1 MNNAMEMAV
10 LTGPLFTELREYI
23 DKRGVTALAMLSA
36 GVSGTAVTTAD
47 MPNVTNVAAV
57 LLQGKELGVLP
68 VLEVLTPDQMDSR
81 ITAGE
86 SAYIGSHLTMGVSA
100 EGDEVIIIDPDNPSI
115 SLWICHADTCSLLL
129 LTTFAQLRELVE
141 LVVLADVQSAGI
153 RAVH

>member
-10 LTGPLFTELREYI
+10 LTGPLFTELREYVG
-23 DKRGVTALAMLSA
+23 KRGVTALAMLSA

-47 MPNVTNVAAV
+47 MPNVTHVAAV

-68 VLEVLTPDQMDSR
+68 VLEVLTHDQMDDR

-100 EGDEVIIIDPDNPSI
+100 EGDDVIILDHDNPNI
-115 SLWICHADTCSLLL
+115 SLWICHTETCSLLL

-141 LVVLADVQSAGI
+141 LVVLAEVQGSGVVT
-153 RAVH
+153 VH

>member
-1 MNNAMEMAV
+1 MNSAMEMAV
-10 LTGPLFTELREYI
+10 LSGPLFAELREYI

-36 GVSGTAVTTAD
+36 GIRSTAVTTAD
-47 MPNVTNVAAV
+47 MPNVTNVATV

-68 VLEVLTPDQMDSR
+68 VVEVLTPDQMDDR

-86 SAYIGSHLTMGVSA
+86 SAYIGSHLTMGVSS

-115 SLWICHADTCSLLL
+115 SLWIVHAETCSLLL

-141 LVVLADVQSAGI
+141 LAILEDVQGSGVVT
-153 RAVH
+153 VH